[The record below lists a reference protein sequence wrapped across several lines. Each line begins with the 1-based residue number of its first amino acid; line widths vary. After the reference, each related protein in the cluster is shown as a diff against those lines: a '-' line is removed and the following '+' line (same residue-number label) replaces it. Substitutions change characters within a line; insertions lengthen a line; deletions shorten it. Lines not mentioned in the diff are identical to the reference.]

1 MNITNSNWDSV
12 IAATYASPKI
22 KLTSGSGSRVV
33 DDKGKS
39 YLDFLGGIAVNSLG
53 HGHPAIVE
61 AVSRQSGMLGHVSNL
76 YANPVSEQ
84 LADKLLSLIGFTD
97 GRIFFCNSGAEAN
110 EAAIKYVRAAKPK
123 SRLLSLEGGFHGRTI
138 GALSITGQIEK
149 RKPFEPLLSKVDFI
163 EPNNSRKL
171 KSISRKTGGIWL
183 EIIQGEGGVLPLAD
197 DYLSLVSKRASE
209 LNALLVVDEVQ
220 TGIGRTGNWFAFQ
233 DTELIPDLVPMAK
246 GLGGG
251 LPIGALA
258 ISKDY
263 KSAIKPGGHGTTY
276 GGNPIAAAAS
286 LAVLQTIDSE
296 NLLENVNVMSEI
308 LRLEL
313 STLPGLTEVRGK
325 GLLLGLVFDRPIA
338 KDIESAALHLG
349 LLINT
354 VRPNVIRLAPPLN
367 ISRAETLEAVQILQS
382 AIRQVE

>member
-1 MNITNSNWDSV
+1 
-12 IAATYASPKI
+12 
-22 KLTSGSGSRVV
+22 
-33 DDKGKS
+33 
-39 YLDFLGGIAVNSLG
+39 
-53 HGHPAIVE
+53 
-61 AVSRQSGMLGHVSNL
+61 
-76 YANPVSEQ
+76 
-84 LADKLLSLIGFTD
+84 
-97 GRIFFCNSGAEAN
+97 
-110 EAAIKYVRAAKPK
+110 
-123 SRLLSLEGGFHGRTI
+123 
-138 GALSITGQIEK
+138 
-149 RKPFEPLLSKVDFI
+149 
-163 EPNNSRKL
+163 
-171 KSISRKTGGIWL
+171 
-183 EIIQGEGGVLPLAD
+183 
-197 DYLSLVSKRASE
+197 
-209 LNALLVVDEVQ
+209 
-220 TGIGRTGNWFAFQ
+220 
-233 DTELIPDLVPMAK
+233 MAK

-349 LLINT
+349 LLINA